1 MPSVLFMPYGSK
13 KAASSRLICW
23 ETAKYLAK
31 RHWKVSVGK
40 GDPKKFNIVVFQ
52 KRYGGSD
59 LAMVAKSRKAVFQ
72 LSEAYYLKGGGGRK
86 NGIIKM
92 ARKVNAVTVSSRPIQ
107 HWFKHQGIKTTVIPT
122 GLDFAA
128 LQKGKKRGILTICW
142 IGALLNEAYL
152 KVLVKPL
159 NTLWK
164 KYDFELRIIGGR
176 KPHLPFTGKRHF
188 LKWQM
193 GLAEKWVSECHIGVA
208 PLFRKPYEFA
218 KPPSKP
224 VLYMAQG
231 LAVVATKTPPY
242 MDLIESGKN
251 GFLVDKNDPKRWER
265 FLEVLLTD
273 ETVRN
278 SFIAEGKI
286 SCQPYS
292 ASAIAR
298 QWDKFLGRVIK
309 R

>member
-1 MPSVLFMPYGSK
+1 MPSVLFMPYGDR

-23 ETAKYLAK
+23 ETAKYLKK

-40 GDPKKFNIVVFQ
+40 GDPRKFNIVVFQ
-52 KRYGGSD
+52 KRWGNAD
-59 LAMVAKSRKAVFQ
+59 LAIAAKARKVVFQ
-72 LSEAYYLKGGGGRK
+72 LSEAYYLKSGRK

-92 ARKVNAVTVSSRPIQ
+92 ARKANAVTVSSKPIQ
-107 HWFKHQGIKTTVIPT
+107 HWFKHQGIKTTLIPT

-128 LQKGKKRGILTICW
+128 LQKGEKRNILTICW

-159 NTLWK
+159 NILWK
-164 KYDFELRIIGGR
+164 KYDFEFRIIGGR

-208 PLFRKPYEFA
+208 PLFQRPYEFA

-242 MDLIESGKN
+242 TDLIQSGKN

-265 FLEVLLTD
+265 FLEILLTD
-273 ETVRN
+273 EAVRN
-278 SFIAEGKI
+278 SFVARGKVSCKPYDARVIAK
-286 SCQPYS
+286 
-292 ASAIAR
+292 R
-298 QWDKFLGRVIK
+298 WDKFLRHV
-309 R
+309 

>member
-1 MPSVLFMPYGSK
+1 MPYGDK

-31 RHWKVSVGK
+31 RNWKVSVGK
-40 GDPKKFNIVVFQ
+40 GDPRKFNIVVFQ
-52 KRYGGSD
+52 KRYGRAD

-107 HWFKHQGIKTTVIPT
+107 QWFKHQGIKTTVIPT
-122 GLDFAA
+122 GLDFAG
-128 LQKGKKRGILTICW
+128 LQKGKKRSILTICW
-142 IGALLNEAYL
+142 IGALLNEVYL
-152 KVLVKPL
+152 KMLVKPL

-176 KPHLPFTGKRHF
+176 KPHLPLIGKRHF

-208 PLFRKPYEFA
+208 PLFRRPYEFA

-242 MDLIESGKN
+242 MDLIQSGKN
-251 GFLVDKNDPKRWER
+251 GFLVDKNDPKRWKR
-265 FLEVLLTD
+265 FLEVLLMD
-273 ETVRN
+273 ETIRN
-278 SFIAEGKI
+278 SFITQGKI
-286 SCQPYS
+286 SCQPYN
-292 ASAIAR
+292 ASVIAK
-298 QWDKFLGRVIK
+298 QWDKFLRGVIK
-309 R
+309 K